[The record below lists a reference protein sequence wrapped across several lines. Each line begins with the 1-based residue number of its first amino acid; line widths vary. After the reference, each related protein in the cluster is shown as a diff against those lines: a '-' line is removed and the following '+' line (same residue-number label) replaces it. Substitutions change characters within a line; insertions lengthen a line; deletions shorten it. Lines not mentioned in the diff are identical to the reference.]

1 MTIATVQDLE
11 SYSQQDL
18 LNTPENMRHKEK
30 RSGN

>member
-1 MTIATVQDLE
+1 MTIATVQDLG

-18 LNTPENMRHKEK
+18 FNTPENMRQKEK